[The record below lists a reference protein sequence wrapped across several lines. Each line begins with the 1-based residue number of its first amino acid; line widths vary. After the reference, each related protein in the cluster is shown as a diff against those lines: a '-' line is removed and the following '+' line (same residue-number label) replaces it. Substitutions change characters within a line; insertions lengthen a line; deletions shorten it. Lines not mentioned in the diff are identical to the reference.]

1 MSLEVPPTLFL
12 AEASKTPEFA
22 FPTQICKKLVVPSL
36 MAKSNFVFKITLHP
50 IIAPRPYMS
59 LALKSAL

>member
-50 IIAPRPYMS
+50 IIAPRP
-59 LALKSAL
+59 